1 LRRVLE
7 RARRVDRR
15 LHATVLATTLA
26 SALLVAAC
34 GNNQSPTGSGSGK
47 AGGPTHSK
55 VLAFSHCMRSN
66 GVPAYPDPNSTNAGG
81 SGIPKVSPQQLGVS
95 ASEFQAAQRTCSHLL
110 PSGDQPNE
118 PASQR
123 WSAKMVR
130 FARCMRA
137 RGVDNWPDPIKT
149 PNAPPGAPPYIFTLA
164 GREGLDG
171 RSFPS
176 QITAAIRGCEH
187 VTHITMPYEG

>member
-1 LRRVLE
+1 MTSVLN
-7 RARRVDRR
+7 RTRRVDRR
-15 LHATVLATTLA
+15 LRATVVVTTLA

-34 GNNQSPTGSGSGK
+34 GSNPSLSGS
-47 AGGPTHSK
+47 AGGSTQSK
-55 VLAFSHCMRSN
+55 LLAFSHCMRSN
-66 GVPAYPDPNSTNAGG
+66 GVLAYPDPNSTNAGG

-95 ASEFQAAQRTCSHLL
+95 ASEFQAAQSTCSHLL
-110 PSGDQPNE
+110 PSADQPNE
-118 PASQR
+118 TASQR
-123 WSAKMVR
+123 WLAKMVH

-164 GREGLDG
+164 GRHGLDG

-187 VTHITMPYEG
+187 ETHITMPYEG